1 MIFGTVRIER
11 EYLNARERNWNGW
24 RKNGD
29 TKKPIN
35 ESLSLSL
42 RFYHWFYQFLPTRS
56 SHICSF
62 DILESIKREGGCG
75 YTRVKKRR
83 NNEFDTMG
91 EGRRRISSRWICTCR
106 TGLNAERSADG
117 ARRSLQPVG
126 KSGSNNNNAG
136 EKRENSTAVAVINLR
151 LQQNFRG
158 IFAFSQRVDERKES
172 RNDESGRWREII
184 VSAEDDRELARG
196 SWLATRVKTSEEQ

>member
-1 MIFGTVRIER
+1 MRIIGVEERQWDNFFDSSFSPLLFLTSMIFGTVRIER

-91 EGRRRISSRWICTCR
+91 WGAAAYFFPLNLYLSNGAECGTKRRRCSTIPT
-106 TGLNAERSADG
+106 TG
-117 ARRSLQPVG
+117 
-126 KSGSNNNNAG
+126 
-136 EKRENSTAVAVINLR
+136 
-151 LQQNFRG
+151 RG
-158 IFAFSQRVDERKES
+158 ERK
-172 RNDESGRWREII
+172 
-184 VSAEDDRELARG
+184 
-196 SWLATRVKTSEEQ
+196 